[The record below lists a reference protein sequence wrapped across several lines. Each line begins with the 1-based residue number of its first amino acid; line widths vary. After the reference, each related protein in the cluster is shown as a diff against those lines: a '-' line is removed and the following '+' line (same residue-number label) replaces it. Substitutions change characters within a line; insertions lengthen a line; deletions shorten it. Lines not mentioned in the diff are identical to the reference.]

1 LGHGSNGPT
10 SVRHKFQKRKSKKKE
25 ILKIFSQILKK
36 IYKLN
41 MESKGTPNNKNNLE
55 KGKQCWRTYNS

>member
-1 LGHGSNGPT
+1 LGKRYETLHKKINKSKEGLGHGSNGPT

-36 IYKLN
+36 YIN
-41 MESKGTPNNKNNLE
+41 
-55 KGKQCWRTYNS
+55 